1 MNMMMIARWG
11 IRMIAAGLLTSAWPL
26 LGAPD
31 DSVLLTPRPRQVE
44 WTAAHF
50 TIGPTGEISAVGE
63 PVAQVARV
71 LASELLR
78 ECGLRVTVGSSAEF
92 KGRIVLALR
101 QSAAGRTWLAGS
113 PQAAAWSP
121 AQNPE
126 ESYWLEVRDDA
137 VGIIA
142 DTPRGLLYGCQ
153 TLLQIARAGKM
164 AQGAV
169 VRGVNIG
176 DYPELG
182 FRAVHIC
189 IFPTTEL
196 AAVRQAILLA
206 ARYKFNAV
214 VLEPWA
220 SLISEK
226 HPEFAYPHTY
236 TAEQLR
242 PLVDLGHALQMD
254 MIPMVNSWGHAAGM
268 RAQSGEQVVLDR
280 FPNKSALFEKDGW
293 SFNLSNP
300 EIYDYLFGRY
310 DEMLSLFG
318 PSTRYFHVGMDEA
331 WGHLGLNDSRE
342 TRGTDPVGLLV
353 RHLNKIH
360 EYFAQRNI
368 RVIMWHDMFVQ
379 RAPTRGG
386 NDKAIKTYL
395 ALDQL
400 PKDVII
406 AAWDYGVDGT
416 WPVPKYFQDKGFSVV
431 VSPWKRK
438 RNTVGLVDLAKQL
451 NLFGVLA
458 TTWDSL
464 DVSLPSIA
472 QAGVLAWTAPG
483 FDLKDIPFDH
493 WLQELRLL
501 PIERLPQLELT
512 LDRAEPKKVRTQNK
526 DRQPR

>member
-1 MNMMMIARWG
+1 MAL
-11 IRMIAAGLLTSAWPL
+11 GLLTSAWPL

-31 DSVLLTPRPRQVE
+31 ASLLLTPPPRQLE

-50 TIGPTGEISAVGE
+50 KIGPKCELVAMGE

-71 LASELLR
+71 FASELLR
-78 ECGLRVTVGSSAEF
+78 ECGLRANIAPSSDIN
-92 KGRIVLALR
+92 GRIVLALR
-101 QSAAGRTWLAGS
+101 QSAEGRTWLAGS
-113 PQAAAWSP
+113 PEAAAWSP
-121 AQNPE
+121 ARNRQD
-126 ESYWLEVRDDA
+126 SYWLEVRDDA

-153 TLLQIARAGKM
+153 TLLQIARAGKT

-169 VRGVNIG
+169 LRGVKIG

-196 AAVRQAILLA
+196 ASVRQAILFA
-206 ARYKFNAV
+206 ARYKYNAV

-236 TAEQLR
+236 TPEQLK
-242 PLVDLGHALQMD
+242 PLVALGHALQME
-254 MIPMVNSWGHAAGM
+254 MIPMVNSWGHASGM
-268 RAQSGEQVVLDR
+268 RAQSGEHVVLDR
-280 FPNKSALFEKDGW
+280 FPEKKALFEKDGW

-300 EIYDYLFGRY
+300 QIYDYLFDRY
-310 DEMLSLFG
+310 EEMLKLFG

-331 WGHLGLNDSRE
+331 WGHLGLQDSRE
-342 TRGTDPVGLLV
+342 TRGADPVGLLV
-353 RHLNKIH
+353 RHVAKIH
-360 EYFAQRNI
+360 DYFSQRNI

-379 RAPTRGG
+379 RTPARRG
-386 NDKAIKTYL
+386 NANAIKTYL

-431 VSPWKRK
+431 VSPWKR
-438 RNTVGLVDLAKQL
+438 RSNTVGLVGLAKQL

-464 DVSLPSIA
+464 DVSLPSVA

-483 FDLKDIPFDH
+483 FDLKSIPFDH
-493 WLQELRLL
+493 WLQELRLF
-501 PIERLPQLELT
+501 PIEQLPRLEAT
-512 LDRAEPKKVRTQNK
+512 LDRDAAGTLREQHK
-526 DRQPR
+526 DR